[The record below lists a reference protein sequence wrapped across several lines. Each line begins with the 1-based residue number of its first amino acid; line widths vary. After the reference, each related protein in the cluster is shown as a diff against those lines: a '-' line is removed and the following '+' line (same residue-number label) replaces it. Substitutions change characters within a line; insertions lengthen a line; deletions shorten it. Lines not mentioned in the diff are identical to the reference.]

1 MKKIV
6 LSLALAVFL
15 FAVVGLAGGAGV
27 AFAHEGIGDP
37 PFSLDDADLPTF
49 NPDDPDT
56 WPHVHAAGHAE
67 MNGFT
72 EVPKGFAPAHFGH
85 RNNPNCANMH
95 DIGGPPNPSGNP
107 YGRR

>member
-27 AFAHEGIGDP
+27 ASAHEGIGDP
-37 PFSLDDADLPTF
+37 PFVPNEDGPFVHAPLDAD
-49 NPDDPDT
+49 
-56 WPHVHAAGHAE
+56 AGGF
-67 MNGFT
+67 MGVRNGS
-72 EVPKGFAPAHFGH
+72 APAHFGH
-85 RNNPNCANMH
+85 QNNPNCDNMH
-95 DIGGPPNPSGNP
+95 DIGGPPTPSGNP